1 MVLTLLSSSA
11 TSADTHGQRQALP
24 HTFQA
29 ISHPARASSG
39 TVLIVDDNDGV
50 RTVATLSLERAG
62 FRVASARNGEEG
74 MALMLER
81 GGDFD
86 AVLLD
91 ITMPLLSGAQTCRLI
106 RKLRPELPIVLTSGH
121 AEQDAQAGFDRSDV
135 AGFLQKPFSPANLV
149 EMIQVAVQNRPQE
162 GR

>member
-1 MVLTLLSSSA
+1 MP
-11 TSADTHGQRQALP
+11 D
-24 HTFQA
+24 TFQA
-29 ISHPARASSG
+29 ASNPTARASSG

-74 MALMLER
+74 MALMRDR

-106 RKLRPELPIVLTSGH
+106 RTLRPELPIVLTSGYPEH
-121 AEQDAQAGFDRSDV
+121 DAESRFDTGEV

-149 EMIQVAVQNRPQE
+149 KMIQDAVQHRPQE
-162 GR
+162 QGR

>member
-1 MVLTLLSSSA
+1 M
-11 TSADTHGQRQALP
+11 P

-29 ISHPARASSG
+29 AFDSAARASAG

-74 MALMLER
+74 MTLMHER

-91 ITMPLLSGAQTCRLI
+91 ITMPRLSGAQTCRLI
-106 RKLRPELPIVLTSGH
+106 RELRPELPIVLTSGYPEFD
-121 AEQDAQAGFDRSDV
+121 AEQRFDMKDV

-149 EMIQVAVQNRPQE
+149 KVIQDAVQHHPQE
-162 GR
+162 RRR